1 MEIIKYPRTY
11 HIEGSRFQHGDEDLN
26 NVPFSQIKGKFL
38 VIEEKIDGANAGISF
53 TEDGELLLQS
63 RGHYLTGGF
72 REKHFDLLKTWANTF
87 AYQIFEAIG
96 DRYILYGEWL
106 YAKHTVF
113 YTDLPHYF
121 LEFDMLNKSTKTFLS
136 TAERKKILAKMPF
149 MQSVKV
155 IFEGKLEQAKQ
166 LQDMIRQSHFICE
179 NHLEVLKKLADKLN
193 LNAERVLNET
203 NLSSL
208 MEGLY
213 IKWEEEG
220 IVKGRYKFV
229 RPDFLNSILDSET
242 HWLDRLIV
250 PNQLAKG
257 VDLFNYELEIRN
269 ELQK

>member
-1 MEIIKYPRTY
+1 MDIIKYPRTL

-26 NVPFSQIKGKFL
+26 SVPFDQIKGKYL

-53 TEDGELLLQS
+53 TEDGQLLLQS
-63 RGHYLTGGF
+63 RGHYLTGGL

-96 DRYILYGEWL
+96 SRYILYGEWM

-121 LEFDMLNKSTKTFLS
+121 FEFDMYDKENKAFLS
-136 TAERKKILAKMPF
+136 TERRREILKTIPF

-166 LQDMIRQSHFICE
+166 LQAMIKHSHFIAP
-179 NHLEVLKKLADKLN
+179 NHLEILKELSQKLN
-193 LNAERVLNET
+193 LNPEKVLKET
-203 NLSSL
+203 NQSPL

-213 IKWEEEG
+213 IKWEENDA
-220 IVKGRYKFV
+220 VKGRYKFV

-242 HWLDRLIV
+242 HWLDRPIV
-250 PNQLAKG
+250 PNQFAKG
-257 VDLFNYELEIRN
+257 VDLFLI
-269 ELQK
+269 